1 MSKAWSSSAHF
12 GLSIFSITKLSRSP
26 YSRRSAPAS
35 GAISLHT
42 SEELHTPHPLP
53 QTSEE
58 FHDQERFKEIAAGI
72 TETCYQMYHMN
83 PSHLAPENVN
93 FQSGKMTNGVRNNIQ
108 RPEAIEAIFYMWR
121 LTKDKKYRE
130 WGWESEFGRRRWALR
145 RVAGADARAPHS
157 SLQFSSF
164 SGVPGA
170 REGAVGVHGSAG
182 RRRPDR

>member
-42 SEELHTPHPLP
+42 SEELHTPHPCL

-93 FQSGKMTNGVRNNIQ
+93 FQSGKMTSHTTPPAELPR
-108 RPEAIEAIFYMWR
+108 
-121 LTKDKKYRE
+121 
-130 WGWESEFGRRRWALR
+130 
-145 RVAGADARAPHS
+145 
-157 SLQFSSF
+157 
-164 SGVPGA
+164 
-170 REGAVGVHGSAG
+170 
-182 RRRPDR
+182 